1 MWRTEV
7 HLDASRQA
15 RLPGLSRSQ
24 WKMIVIASLGG
35 ALEFYDF
42 IIYGFFA
49 HYIAEQFF
57 PNASPILSLLFAFS
71 VLAIGYVVRPLG
83 GVMLSSFGDRYGR
96 RPVFLIS
103 IAVVSV
109 ATCCIG
115 LLPNYQ
121 AWGVAAPVIFILL
134 RLLQGFC
141 VGGEMPCAITYAVEA
156 APQRAGF
163 AAAVIICMV
172 NMGVLLAN
180 AVNLVVQSCMTQS
193 DVSAYGW
200 RIAFL
205 LGGLGG
211 IMSYWMRRNLDESP
225 EFREMHGAVERRPF
239 RETLHKHGRQV
250 VVGMLAIAVIAG
262 VNGILFGHMP
272 AYLVQQLHYPPETAA
287 IAQNA
292 YLIVTSIG
300 LLIVGWLGDFVP
312 RRYLLRLSAG
322 ALALLAYP
330 FYQAIAGHSFPLTTL
345 FVMAAVVCSFAYG
358 TWASVL
364 ADLFPVSVRF
374 SGIALAYNVSTVLFS
389 GFAPLIAT
397 ALIRETGLLIS
408 PAYYVIAT
416 SSIAVLASFLLR
428 RSSPS
433 LKIPHARSNIQ

>member
-1 MWRTEV
+1 
-7 HLDASRQA
+7 
-15 RLPGLSRSQ
+15 
-24 WKMIVIASLGG
+24 MIVIASLGG

-121 AWGVAAPVIFILL
+121 TWGLAAPVIFVML

-156 APQRAGF
+156 APRRAGF
-163 AAAVIICMV
+163 AAGVIIGMV

-180 AVNLVVQSCMTQS
+180 AVNLLVQTYLTQA

-211 IMSYWMRRNLDESP
+211 IVSYWMRRNLDESP
-225 EFREMHGAVERRPF
+225 EFKEMHGAVVKRPF
-239 RETLHKHGRQV
+239 RETVQRHGGQV
-250 VVGMLAIAVIAG
+250 VVGIFAIAVVAG

-287 IAQNA
+287 VAQNA

-300 LLIVGWLGDFVP
+300 LLIVGWLSDFIA
-312 RRYLLRLSAG
+312 RRYLLRFSAC
-322 ALALLAYP
+322 ALTLLAYP
-330 FYQAIAGHSFPLTTL
+330 FYQAIASHSFNLTTL
-345 FVMAAVVCSFAYG
+345 FVIAALVCSFVYG

-364 ADLFPVSVRF
+364 ADLFPVSIRF
-374 SGIALAYNVSTVLFS
+374 SGIALSYNVATVLFS

-397 ALIRETGLLIS
+397 ALIRETGVLIS
-408 PAYYVIAT
+408 PAYYVMGT
-416 SSIAVLASFLLR
+416 SAIAVLASFLLKP
-428 RSSPS
+428 SSISVEISHPQPNAQS
-433 LKIPHARSNIQ
+433 